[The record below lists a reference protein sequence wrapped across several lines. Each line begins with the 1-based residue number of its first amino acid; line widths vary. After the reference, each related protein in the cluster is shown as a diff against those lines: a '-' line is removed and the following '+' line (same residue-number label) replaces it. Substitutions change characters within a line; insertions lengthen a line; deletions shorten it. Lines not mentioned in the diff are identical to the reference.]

1 MARKIFALVILMLCV
16 NSCFA
21 AQNLQDDYD
30 IIIAGAGTGGMAAAI
45 QASRMGVNVLVVES
59 SQYVGGQAVA
69 SGVSTMDDMCT
80 ESSGLY
86 LEFINRVEEYY
97 AARGKSIATSDWRD
111 NSIAFEPHVGHKI
124 LMQMAMGED
133 APDILFGSEVVG
145 VDSEKIITANANGV
159 KEAKRIN
166 SVIIK
171 TPEGRRNITCR
182 ILIEATEYGDI
193 LPLVGTEYRVGNSL
207 SSKINPNSMI
217 QDITWPAVIRKYPEG
232 IPEHLRPKNS
242 LPEYDRA
249 KWNYEKYVTKNGHD
263 FKGVFPVEMPV
274 NFVSHNVYRGLP
286 DSFLPG
292 NYDASIENWPLIT
305 KTGVNW
311 GNDYPG
317 QYRWRNKYGLPIA
330 YLEDKTLRARIE
342 RDALIKT
349 LHFIYY
355 MQNELGES
363 WSIDENE
370 YNELPE
376 AAKDLPEEWQ
386 NIARH
391 MPPRPY
397 VRESRRIIG
406 EHVLISQE
414 LFENSLSYKDGNK
427 NNEFADAI
435 AIGGYNLDLHHADT
449 SENMENDL
457 GEKAE
462 YIEAH
467 SPRGNFQVP
476 MDILIPKDVEGL
488 IAAEKNLSMSRLS
501 AGALRLQPITMMTG
515 QAAGALAATAILQD
529 KQPSQVKAFHVQ
541 KALLDSSV
549 NLSLCKYSD
558 VPETSKYYKPVQLAT
573 LYKLIEPREYPSMRA
588 YGVKHYLNNMDLL
601 QLMSGNK
608 EKGQFG
614 IDEKINDVEI
624 QSLNERLGNIVG
636 NLKLSL
642 PLTTEMTRG
651 EAVDV
656 AVKAMLS
663 VK

>member
-1 MARKIFALVILMLCV
+1 
-16 NSCFA
+16 
-21 AQNLQDDYD
+21 
-30 IIIAGAGTGGMAAAI
+30 
-45 QASRMGVNVLVVES
+45 MGVNVLVVEPTEFL
-59 SQYVGGQAVA
+59 GGQATA
-69 SGVSTMDDMCT
+69 AGVSQMDDLSNQ
-80 ESSGLY
+80 ESGLY
-86 LEFINRVEEYY
+86 LELMNKVEEYY
-97 AARGKSIATSDWRD
+97 SSRGKSVSTPYWETRSKG
-111 NSIAFEPHVGHKI
+111 FEPHVGHKI

-133 APDILFGSEVVG
+133 APDISFKSEITG
-145 VDSEKIITANANGV
+145 ISCEEIITANENGV

-166 SVIIK
+166 SVIIQ
-171 TPEGRRNITCR
+171 TPEGKKNITCK

-193 LPLVGTEYRVGNSL
+193 LPLAGAKYRVGNSL
-207 SSKINPNSMI
+207 SSAINPGSMI
-217 QDITWPAVIRKYPEG
+217 QDITWPAVIRKYPDG
-232 IPEHLRPKNS
+232 VPEHLRPKIS
-242 LPEYDRA
+242 LPNYDQA
-249 KWNYEKYVTKNGHD
+249 KWNYEKYVTKNGND
-263 FKGVFPVEMPV
+263 FKGVFPVQMPV

-292 NYDASIENWPLIT
+292 NYNAAIENWPLIT

-330 YLEDKTLRARIE
+330 YIEDKILRARIE

-355 MQNELGES
+355 MQNELGEP

-406 EHVLISQE
+406 EHVFISQE
-414 LFENSLSYKDGNK
+414 LFENSLSYKDDNK
-427 NNEFADAI
+427 NNEFTDAI
-435 AIGGYNLDLHHADT
+435 AIGGYNLDLHHSDT

-462 YIEAH
+462 YIEIHA
-467 SPRGNFQVP
+467 PRGNFQVP
-476 MDILIPKDVEGL
+476 MNILIPEDVDGL
-488 IAAEKNLSMSRLS
+488 IAAEKNLSMSRIV

-541 KALLDSSV
+541 KALLDSGV
-549 NLSLCKYSD
+549 HLSLCRYLD
-558 VPETSKYYKPVQLAT
+558 VPENHKYYGVVQLVN
-573 LYKLIEPREYPSMRA
+573 LYRLLEPREYPSMRA

-601 QLMSGNK
+601 PLMSGNK
-608 EKGQFG
+608 EQGRFG
-614 IDEKINDVEI
+614 IDEKISTDDIQKLNERVGEI
-624 QSLNERLGNIVG
+624 ARGIKISLSLNEN
-636 NLKLSL
+636 
-642 PLTTEMTRG
+642 MTRG
-651 EAVDV
+651 EAVDA